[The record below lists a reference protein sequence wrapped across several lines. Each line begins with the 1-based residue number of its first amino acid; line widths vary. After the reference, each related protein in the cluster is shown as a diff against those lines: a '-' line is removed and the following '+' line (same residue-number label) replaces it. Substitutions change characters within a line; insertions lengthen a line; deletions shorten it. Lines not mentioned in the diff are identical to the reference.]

1 MLVGIYT
8 NKDRD
13 EGLKYTRR
21 LIDAL
26 DSCGLDRAL
35 HDSVRIKG
43 VKSFGDDCSPRPDV
57 IVVLGGDGSI
67 LSAVAFAAV
76 NDIPILGVNTG
87 NVGFLSSCGAEQIEE
102 CAERLKRGDY
112 TVATRSMVCTDIGGK
127 RSYALND
134 IVFCRGNIGKT
145 VRFTVRVNGA
155 VLGIFK
161 ADGCIVSTPTGSTA
175 YALSSGGPIIDP
187 SVRCILLV
195 PVCCHHMSMKPVVVD
210 ENEIVEIVA
219 DEPACVVVDGRVESE
234 SERGITVAKAPI
246 STKFVVLEKMDFYVR
261 IHDRLGGNIGE
272 R

>member
-155 VLGIFK
+155 VLGRFK
-161 ADGCIVSTPTGSTA
+161 ADRVHRQHAHGLDRIRAFFGRTDNRPQRKMHLAGA
-175 YALSSGGPIIDP
+175 RMLSPY
-187 SVRCILLV
+187 VHEAR
-195 PVCCHHMSMKPVVVD
+195 
-210 ENEIVEIVA
+210 
-219 DEPACVVVDGRVESE
+219 R
-234 SERGITVAKAPI
+234 RG
-246 STKFVVLEKMDFYVR
+246 
-261 IHDRLGGNIGE
+261 
-272 R
+272 